1 MKIGILYICTGTYEF
16 FWKSFY
22 QSAEQFF
29 LQGYPWSREYFV
41 FTDAPSIYGEE
52 IDPHIHRIYQENLGW
67 PGNTMKRFE
76 MFLRIREQ
84 LENEM
89 DYLFFFNA
97 NMEFLAPVGEDILPT
112 GKDNGMVGAL
122 HSWYFDQYKWNYPY
136 ERRRLS
142 SAFIPYWKGKHYF
155 QGSLLGGTTSA
166 FLKMCETCNR
176 WIDLD
181 LLNNLIPIWHDE
193 SMVNKYFLL
202 YPPKI
207 LDCRYNYCERRNLPI
222 EKKILYKDKT
232 KYFSF
237 ENLKRPPYT
246 VFPKM
251 PWYKIIWMM
260 NQIDR
265 LCRKVIRVIKYK
277 YDSR

>member
-1 MKIGILYICTGTYEF
+1 MKIGILYICTGTYDF

-29 LQGYPWSREYFV
+29 FQGYPWTREYFV

-52 IDPHIHRIYQENLGW
+52 ASHIHRIYQDNLGW
-67 PGNTMKRFE
+67 PDNTMKRFE

-97 NMEFLAPVGEDILPT
+97 NMEFMVPVGEDILPT
-112 GKDNGMVGAL
+112 EKENGLVGAL
-122 HSWYFDQYKWNYPY
+122 HSWYFDRYKWNWPY
-136 ERRRLS
+136 ERRRRS
-142 SAFIPYWKGKHYF
+142 CAFIPYWKGKHYF

-166 FLKMCETCNR
+166 FLKMCDTCNR
-176 WIDLD
+176 WIHQDLA
-181 LLNNLIPIWHDE
+181 NNIIPIWHDE

-202 YPPKI
+202 YTPKI
-207 LDCRYNYCERRNLPI
+207 LDCRYNYCEGRSLPI

-237 ENLKRPPYT
+237 EDLKRPPYS

-251 PWYKIIWMM
+251 PGRNIIRILNLIGRIWA
-260 NQIDR
+260 
-265 LCRKVIRVIKYK
+265 
-277 YDSR
+277 

>member
-1 MKIGILYICTGTYEF
+1 M
-16 FWKSFY
+16 
-22 QSAEQFF
+22 
-29 LQGYPWSREYFV
+29 R
-41 FTDAPSIYGEE
+41 
-52 IDPHIHRIYQENLGW
+52 
-67 PGNTMKRFE
+67 RFE

-84 LENEM
+84 LENKM

-112 GKDNGMVGAL
+112 EKDNEMIGAL

-142 SAFIPYWKGKHYF
+142 SAFIPYWIGKHYF